1 MIGWLGG
8 IALLIPLFSALTSP
22 AVPLAFRLL
31 LAGLWIVTIA
41 RPQLGLTALAALV
54 PFASWLLLY
63 FDAPPVRYAEALV
76 LAVLS
81 GALIASRRPRR
92 TPLAGQHP
100 GLGVP
105 AALFA
110 AVTAASA
117 GVMLEVMQAGTHTP
131 WPFVRAF
138 FVFLT
143 RDYLIGPPGA
153 FAGVADA
160 ALLLEGVVLTL
171 VVARHARDHV
181 VRPAQIFAAV
191 ALAGAVAAVVTLN
204 TFVATALQ
212 ASDVREFFWRLAFSR
227 MGVHVADVN
236 AAGSFF
242 AMTLLLASA
251 HIVNRRHVRAPR
263 YRWLRFTA
271 WSAAA
276 LLAGAAM
283 WISGSRMAL
292 VASLGGL
299 GAMVAMASPLR
310 FRAWPRWAIVT
321 AGICA
326 VVVIVALVLGL
337 DPRPSA
343 SRTASRMVTM
353 RADFMIT
360 GLRMVASAPVFGV
373 GIGRYYEMSGGFMP
387 SSIYW
392 FYFHENAHNNFL
404 QIAGELGLTGL
415 AMFLWLLGAAAVRI
429 GRGLRAD
436 SGDRLLAGAAVGLGA
451 FVATWMTSHPML
463 VPEVAYPFW
472 ILLGAALARADGN
485 AQPPLADT
493 ALNAEAAET
502 AERNPKV
509 FSANSARSAFK
520 PVHVIVVAAIVLLAV
535 SVPFRAKRQM
545 ATIDFGRFSFG
556 FYDWEGDPETRFRW
570 TSRRATFFI
579 PLNAR
584 QLHLSLRAIHMGSN
598 TAPTEVSIAIGGRT
612 FNRVLLVNDD
622 WVTVPMR
629 LPLLPEDENFQ
640 RIDIITEPTWSPAA
654 LLGGRS
660 DVRVLGV
667 QVAEPITAP

>member
-8 IALLIPLFSALTSP
+8 IALLIPLFSALSSP
-22 AVPLAFRLL
+22 AVPLGFRLFL
-31 LAGLWIVTIA
+31 VGLWMITIA
-41 RPQLGLTALAALV
+41 RPQLGLMALAALV
-54 PFASWLLLY
+54 PFASWLLVY

-76 LAVLS
+76 LAALS
-81 GALIASRRPRR
+81 GALIASTRPRR
-92 TPLAGQHP
+92 TSLVGQRP

-105 AALFA
+105 AVLFA

-117 GVMLEVMQAGTHTP
+117 GVMLEVMQVGTHTP

-181 VRPAQIFAAV
+181 VRPARIFAAV
-191 ALAGAVAAVVTLN
+191 TLAGAVAAVVTLN

-212 ASDVREFFWRLAFSR
+212 ASNVREFFWRLAFSR

-242 AMTLLLASA
+242 AMTLLLAVVQ
-251 HIVNRRHVRAPR
+251 IVNRRHVRGPR
-263 YRWLRFTA
+263 YPPVRTLA
-271 WSAAA
+271 WGAAA
-276 LLAGAAM
+276 LLVGAAM

-292 VASLGGL
+292 VATLGGL
-299 GAMVAMASPLR
+299 GVLGAMASPLR
-310 FRAWPRWAIVT
+310 FRAWPRWVVVT

-326 VVVIVALVLGL
+326 GVVLVALVLGL

-343 SRTASRMVTM
+343 SRTASRMLTM

-404 QIAGELGLTGL
+404 QVAGELGLTGL
-415 AMFLWLLGAAAVRI
+415 AMFLWLLCAAALRI
-429 GRGLRAD
+429 GRGLLAD
-436 SGDRLLAGAAVGLGA
+436 PGDRLLAGAAVGLGA

-485 AQPPLADT
+485 AQPPSRHARFGEAGAHNVLASNVGHLFRGA
-493 ALNAEAAET
+493 AL
-502 AERNPKV
+502 
-509 FSANSARSAFK
+509 
-520 PVHVIVVAAIVLLAV
+520 IVVAVIVLLAV

-654 LLGGRS
+654 LFGGRS
-660 DVRVLGV
+660 DMRVLGV